1 MPLVFAIISF
11 FSYRY
16 YRSYVYYKLIFIV
29 YEALCLMA
37 FLALMLA
44 YVGNST
50 EEQMAV
56 MQSKD
61 KRPLPWP
68 MGVRQIPLVYYSASK
83 PCADDSN
90 VLLSAYVI
98 GKSMLSS
105 ADSGLSTDTGSYAG
119 LANPISYTL

>member
-1 MPLVFAIISF
+1 MIFAIISF

-16 YRSYVYYKLIFIV
+16 YRYYIYYKLVFIV
-29 YEALCLMA
+29 YEAFCLMA

-44 YVGNST
+44 YIGNST

-68 MGVRQIPLVYYSASK
+68 MGVSFPTSHWLLLR
-83 PCADDSN
+83 
-90 VLLSAYVI
+90 LSADTVRQ
-98 GKSMLSS
+98 S
-105 ADSGLSTDTGSYAG
+105 ACATGANRTDKV
-119 LANPISYTL
+119 